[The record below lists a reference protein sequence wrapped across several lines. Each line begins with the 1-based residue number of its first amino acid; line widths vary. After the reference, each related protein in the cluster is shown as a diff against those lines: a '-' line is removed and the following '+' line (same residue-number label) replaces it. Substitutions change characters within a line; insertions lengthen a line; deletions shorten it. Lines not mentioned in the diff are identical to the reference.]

1 MKCNNGFTLI
11 ELLVAISISAI
22 LIALAIPSF
31 ASFITNNINTM
42 HMDQFISSIQ
52 TTRSEALKLNARV
65 SMCPSINGSSC
76 SDSNDW
82 TTGWL
87 IFKDVGGENGKFD
100 ANDKLIK
107 VYGRV
112 ANQISITAN
121 SESKYIQFLS
131 SGYTSNYSNVAS
143 PQMEFIITPENCEGN
158 NSKEI
163 QLARYGHLAYSK
175 KSCS

>member
-1 MKCNNGFTLI
+1 MKRNNGFTLI
-11 ELLVAISISAI
+11 ELLIAISISAI
-22 LIALAIPSF
+22 LISMAIPSF
-31 ASFITNNINTM
+31 SSFITNNINTM
-42 HMDQFISSIQ
+42 HMDEFISSIQ

-76 SDSNDW
+76 SDSDDW

-87 IFKDVGGENGKFD
+87 IFKDVDGVNGKFD

-112 ANQISITAN
+112 ANQISISAN
-121 SESKYIQFLS
+121 SSSQYIQFLS
-131 SGYTSNYSNVAS
+131 SGYTSNYSNPGSLPV
-143 PQMEFIITPENCEGN
+143 EFVITPKNCEGN

-163 QLARYGHLAYSK
+163 QLAKYGHLAYSK